1 MEPFFYVRI
10 ILKSIQSLLAAPN
23 PNRPNRSANA
33 EATRLF
39 LENKT
44 EYNILFF
51 CLYS

>member
-23 PNRPNRSANA
+23 PNRPPNA